1 MKHMLVCAA
10 LAIGVAVAMPGAAS
24 AWHGGGGF
32 HGGGFHGGG
41 FHGFPGGGFRGF
53 HGGFRGVGIGFYP
66 GYYSGYYDPC
76 WRWVRW
82 PYWHR
87 AYVCY

>member
-1 MKHMLVCAA
+1 MKRIMA
-10 LAIGVAVAMPGAAS
+10 LALLASCVALAVPGTAS
-24 AWHGGGGF
+24 AWHGGGGW
-32 HGGGFHGGG
+32 HGGGFHGFHGGG
-41 FHGFPGGGFRGF
+41 FHGFHGGFRGF
-53 HGGFRGVGIGFYP
+53 GVGVFP

-82 PYWHR
+82 PYLHR